1 MADPFTIGLMAF
13 STLYSMKAASDQAS
27 MQQQQYEQARKDA
40 ILQGKERHNAAI
52 SNMSVHLSANNAIEG
67 FMSGDNRSLKRIR
80 DKIKKDAA
88 TDAGRINA
96 STIAAASQNR
106 LAGQIAVLQGRN
118 RSTASLIDG
127 VSAAYAHASLYK

>member
-40 ILQGKERHNAAI
+40 LLQGKERHNAAV
-52 SNMSVHLSANNAIEG
+52 SNMLVHLSANNAMQG
-67 FMSGDNRSLKRIR
+67 FMSGDNRSLKRINE
-80 DKIKKDAA
+80 KIRKDAS

-96 STIAAASQNR
+96 STVSAASQNR

-127 VSAAYAHASLYK
+127 VSSAYAHASLFK

>member
-40 ILQGKERHNAAI
+40 MLQGKERHNQAI
-52 SNMSVHLSANNAIEG
+52 SNMSAHLSANNAMAG
-67 FMSGDNRSLKRIR
+67 FMSGDNRSIKRIR
-80 DKIKKDAA
+80 EKIQRDAA

-96 STIAAASQNR
+96 STVSAASQNR

-118 RSTASLIDG
+118 RATASLIDG
-127 VSAAYAHASLYK
+127 VSSAYAHASLFK

>member
-1 MADPFTIGLMAF
+1 MADPFTLGLMAF

-118 RSTASLIDG
+118 RGTASLIDG

>member
-13 STLYSMKAASDQAS
+13 STLYSMKANSDQAS
-27 MQQQQYEQARKDA
+27 MQRQQYEQARKDA
-40 ILQGKERHNAAI
+40 ILQGRERHNQAI
-52 SNMSVHLSANNAIEG
+52 SNMSAHLSANNAMAG
-67 FMSGDNRSLKRIR
+67 FMSGDNRSIKRIR
-80 DKIKKDAA
+80 EKIQRDAA

-96 STIAAASQNR
+96 STVSAASQNR

-127 VSAAYAHASLYK
+127 VSSAYAHASLFK

>member
-27 MQQQQYEQARKDA
+27 MQAQQYEQARKDA
-40 ILQGKERHNAAI
+40 ILQGKERHNQAI
-52 SNMSVHLSANNAIEG
+52 SNMSAHLSANNAMAG
-67 FMSGDNRSLKRIR
+67 FMSGDNRSINRIR
-80 DKIKKDAA
+80 EKIKRDAA

-96 STIAAASQNR
+96 STVAAASQNR

-127 VSAAYAHASLYK
+127 VSSAYAHASLFK

>member
-13 STLYSMKAASDQAS
+13 STLYSMKANSDQAS
-27 MQQQQYEQARKDA
+27 MQRQQYEQARKDA
-40 ILQGKERHNAAI
+40 ILQGRERHNQAI
-52 SNMSVHLSANNAIEG
+52 SNMSAHLSANNAMAG
-67 FMSGDNRSLKRIR
+67 FMSGDNRSIKRIR
-80 DKIKKDAA
+80 EKIKRDAA

-96 STIAAASQNR
+96 STVSAASQNR

-127 VSAAYAHASLYK
+127 VSSAYAHASLFK